1 MIDFLGQYQT
11 IIHYSF
17 HFIIPAFLAFV
28 FFKKIWKKA
37 WLIMIATMIVD
48 LDHLFANPIFDP
60 ERCSIGFHF
69 LHTPYAIGIYFLM
82 LFVPNK
88 YFKVVGIGLLF
99 HMLTDYID
107 CLLM

>member
-1 MIDFLGQYQT
+1 MLEILTQYQT

-17 HFIIPAFLAFV
+17 HFIIPVFLALI

-69 LHTPYAIGIYFLM
+69 LHTPYAIIIYFLM

-88 YFKVVGIGLLF
+88 YFNIVGIGLLF